1 MEEEEE
7 SNNKKRKRKRA
18 NRLWLIE
25 EKKYPS

>member
-1 MEEEEE
+1 MEEEE
-7 SNNKKRKRKRA
+7 SNKKKRKRKRA